1 MKTDTHDIDK
11 QQLLQTINRE
21 VGLGI
26 RSIRFVPKGEDAYS
40 YLAEGVRAGDRYFI
54 RAQDASRAGALEPV
68 YAITNVLH
76 TRYGLSSVVAPIAT
90 RRGTFTICHGR
101 YTVAVFGFI
110 VGRTL
115 YDQGATV
122 EDLAQAAGIMAAL
135 HQCEAARDYPNLQRE
150 AFENPFRAPIMRAL
164 GTVERSAPYSGRY
177 QHQLVRLLQAEQ
189 TDILAT
195 FVKMDQ
201 SGVRAKALST
211 DWVLT
216 HGDPNLDNLL
226 KDGHGQLHLTDWGEI
241 ALGPPERDLFAFT
254 GEGFE
259 AFLRTYK
266 RLRQHVVL
274 HAEIFAFYFYRWTM
288 QEIAD
293 YATRILFE
301 RRGQVEDEHAWAELQ
316 PYLPIRHDHI
326 AQGLRELQA
335 VLERVLG

>member
-1 MKTDTHDIDK
+1 
-11 QQLLQTINRE
+11 
-21 VGLGI
+21 
-26 RSIRFVPKGEDAYS
+26 
-40 YLAEGVRAGDRYFI
+40 
-54 RAQDASRAGALEPV
+54 
-68 YAITNVLH
+68 
-76 TRYGLSSVVAPIAT
+76 
-90 RRGTFTICHGR
+90 
-101 YTVAVFGFI
+101 
-110 VGRTL
+110 
-115 YDQGATV
+115 
-122 EDLAQAAGIMAAL
+122 
-135 HQCEAARDYPNLQRE
+135 
-150 AFENPFRAPIMRAL
+150 
-164 GTVERSAPYSGRY
+164 
-177 QHQLVRLLQAEQ
+177 VRLLQAEQ